1 MKTFGILD
9 YQVEDVFNMFIKNAK
24 KDFSDF
30 NEEDPTGCKINKSI
44 QSGGP
49 RPVECTIEITEYI
62 KNQKYQITSSTSFA
76 TCISTCVST
85 YAFKGQKDGTTK
97 LIVEEQQSTDK
108 FVSYIMLYIQ
118 RFLARR
124 NFKAK
129 VNNLVE
135 ILNNELKTHFSN
147 IERSKPKDKV
157 AAN

>member
-1 MKTFGILD
+1 MKKI
-9 YQVEDVFNMFIKNAK
+9 QRDVKLK
-24 KDFSDF
+24 
-30 NEEDPTGCKINKSI
+30 KSI

-76 TCISTCVST
+76 TCISTCIST

-97 LIVEEQQSTDK
+97 LIIEEQQSTDK

-135 ILNNELKTHFSN
+135 SLNNELKTHFSN

-157 AAN
+157 VAN